1 MWQIQ
6 IFSSLLSFYFNN
18 EIATI
23 QSLLLFRQWYCHNST
38 FFLSLSPLISAMRL
52 PQFNFFL
59 SPFSSYFGQLS
70 IGTKIRQQL
79 FQQWYCWNYFLSLLS
94 FIFRN
99 FYLLSLVT
107 SFPFSLSYFF
117 LTISIIPLPKFTSFL
132 TQLNNFEQLYHK

>member
-1 MWQIQ
+1 MLCDSHHPSISTMKLPQ
-6 IFSSLLSFYFNN
+6 FNLSSYFGNG
-18 EIATI
+18 IATI
-23 QSLLLFRQWYCHNST
+23 QLFFS
-38 FFLSLSPLISAMRL
+38 LSLPCSAMRL

-107 SFPFSLSYFF
+107 SFLFSLSYFF
-117 LTISIIPLPKFTSFL
+117 LTISIIPLSKFTSFL
-132 TQLNNFEQLYHK
+132 TQLNNFE